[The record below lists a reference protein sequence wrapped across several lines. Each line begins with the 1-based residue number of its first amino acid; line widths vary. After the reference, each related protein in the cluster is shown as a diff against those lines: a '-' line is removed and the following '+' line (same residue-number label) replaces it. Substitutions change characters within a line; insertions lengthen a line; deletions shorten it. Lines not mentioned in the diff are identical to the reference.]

1 MLNGFYGDGIDEE
14 YQDYV
19 EVDLLSEVTEVV
31 EWLKENKPSN
41 EDEMNELI
49 RLIVDWDIQDDV
61 EGDRYRS
68 MRWKNELM
76 ICTGEDV
83 LSLDETMRQ
92 YMLDLLDG
100 LKEELNTMERHAAE
114 VA

>member
-1 MLNGFYGDGIDEE
+1 MLNGFYRDGIDEE
-14 YQDYV
+14 YQ
-19 EVDLLSEVTEVV
+19 ECFEGDLLSEVTEVV

-41 EDEMNELI
+41 EYEVDELI

-68 MRWKNELM
+68 MRWKNELT
-76 ICTGEDV
+76 ICTDENV

-100 LKEELNTMERHAAE
+100 LKEELNVTERHAAE